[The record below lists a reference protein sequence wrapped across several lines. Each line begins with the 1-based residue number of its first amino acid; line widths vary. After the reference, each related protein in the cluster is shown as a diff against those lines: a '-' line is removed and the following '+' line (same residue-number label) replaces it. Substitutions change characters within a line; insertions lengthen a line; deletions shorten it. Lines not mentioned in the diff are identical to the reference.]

1 MWAPLGIRYTGAKLD
16 TVVSHWNVGAGM
28 ESQPSAR
35 AATRQTD
42 SYQKESDLKMDVF
55 LFVYVQG

>member
-1 MWAPLGIRYTGAKLD
+1 MGVLGWRVSPLQEQLPD
-16 TVVSHWNVGAGM
+16 
-28 ESQPSAR
+28 
-35 AATRQTD
+35 RQID